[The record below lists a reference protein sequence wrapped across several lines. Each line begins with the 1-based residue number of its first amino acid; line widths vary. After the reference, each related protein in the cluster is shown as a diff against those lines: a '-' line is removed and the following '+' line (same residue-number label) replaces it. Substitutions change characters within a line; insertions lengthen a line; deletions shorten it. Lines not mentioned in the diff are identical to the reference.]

1 MVGCLAA
8 LNIGGD
14 WPSVQTSFGKVIDL
28 DLFAFSF
35 RTPEVSQMSIRL
47 YVGNLSKDLERQEFE
62 SVFADFN
69 ADLVSIKLIADKKT
83 GKCRGFGFVTVKTD
97 EKADEIIEK
106 FNGQVLADMPL
117 KIEKALPRT
126 KPEGETDARPS
137 SNSGGKRSSKS
148 GSRKAAPA
156 AAAATSS
163 AAAQPDPRWAGELEK
178 LKQMLAAQ
186 TTSS

>member
-1 MVGCLAA
+1 
-8 LNIGGD
+8 
-14 WPSVQTSFGKVIDL
+14 
-28 DLFAFSF
+28 
-35 RTPEVSQMSIRL
+35 MSIRL

-62 SVFADFN
+62 SVFTEFN
-69 ADLVSIKLIADKKT
+69 ADLVSVKLIADKKT

-97 EKADEIIEK
+97 EKADEIVEK
-106 FNGQVLADMPL
+106 LNGQTLADMPI

-126 KPEGETDARPS
+126 KPEGETDSRPRS
-137 SNSGGKRSSKS
+137 EEASGKRSSK
-148 GSRKAAPA
+148 GGGVRKTST

-163 AAAQPDPRWAGELEK
+163 GAVQPDPRWAGELEK